1 MQSPVQLETD
11 RLRLRELSAS
21 SVEDAAFILRLLNEP
36 SFIRNIGDRGVRS
49 LDDAHHYVANGPV
62 SSYRAYGYGLYRV
75 EIKTSGAIA
84 GLCGLVRREGLNGPD
99 LGYAFLPEFWSQGY
113 ALESARAVLAH
124 ARRSLALER
133 IMAIVNPDNE
143 DSIRLLQKLGF
154 GFERM
159 MQLSEDDSPV
169 NLFVLEK

>member
-1 MQSPVQLETD
+1 MEPSVQLETD

-21 SVEDAAFILRLLNEP
+21 SAEDAAFILRLLNEP

-49 LDDAHHYVANGPV
+49 LDDAHDYVAKGPV

-84 GLCGLVRREGLNGPD
+84 GLCGLVRREGLSGPD

-113 ALESARAVLAH
+113 ALESARAVLTH

-143 DSIRLLQKLGF
+143 DSIRLLQ
-154 GFERM
+154 
-159 MQLSEDDSPV
+159 
-169 NLFVLEK
+169 